1 VARQSIYDVSMIG
14 NPPNWNS
21 NDYHPSGPCRPY
33 EGKVDPDILSRLQLD
48 TDHRHRLKG
57 AYSLDPVPIACIRVN
72 DDRQFR
78 QFKQDVI
85 GVASWIWD
93 TPFGRVTSFAADI
106 PLKGKKK
113 LLTARM
119 FVPTDEAFAKTV
131 YAQGR
136 LVFFVTFQGKRTD
149 LYEVDFALGVKGGI
163 DALSYIDTNNISP
176 IIYHDPEL
184 AFWLVL
190 ASNAKNW
197 KADLKITDQLSINWA
212 NGAHSFFN
220 RTQTMINEDEWF
232 EDGQLS
238 LGLAQTEDIV
248 RLSGKFPYTYS
259 IFEAIAQP
267 QPSFDTVLGLM
278 KQVLTDNLFLEELI
292 SNRWNMPGNVS
303 GLSGNMFRFF
313 DQFFVAL
320 QLITEATKS
329 GTRRLWIDALQRPM
343 QIRYLELD
351 LVKLGQTSPRYW
363 HELEQFSY
371 PFNLGRFLTGEDAPV
386 PCVELW
392 EATKDIHLDGS
403 IDEANTTFAELLED
417 ANNHA
422 QWTIPPGAQVQVNIP
437 EYPVVELYPVENQV
451 YAVFRNS
458 QNQYF
463 IAGISMKSGHT
474 VMPTL
479 LKNLPSEPTDGN
491 WRFEQNDEAKSAL
504 LLLLAAI
511 VRDFM
516 VVEERESVFA
526 TKRKTGRKS
535 PNKRNPEE
543 LNVIYL
549 PRIHYKNCNPSNYL
563 NEFPPE
569 KGRAKHKV
577 RPHIRKTEKASKEQ
591 LWMAYQYNMHVP
603 RGHTFVRPHE
613 RGGEDAKRKSV
624 YRSRSASQLIY
635 NTVNT
640 GNNSDIKWFKFE
652 RDVVKLMKALGYD
665 VDHQATNSRGDGGV
679 DVFAYDPKGDEM
691 WAIQCKC
698 YATRHKIGPDVIRAL
713 YGSMASYPEGTRGM
727 VVTTSR
733 FTAGAEGEAQKMGI
747 VLIDGQQFAD
757 LAVSIK
763 LD

>member
-1 VARQSIYDVSMIG
+1 M
-14 NPPNWNS
+14 
-21 NDYHPSGPCRPY
+21 
-33 EGKVDPDILSRLQLD
+33 LSKLQLD
-48 TDHRHRLKG
+48 ADHRHRLKG
-57 AYSLDPVPIACIRVN
+57 AYSLNPVSIACFRAR
-72 DDRQFR
+72 DEKQFR
-78 QFKQDVI
+78 QFKHDVI

-93 TPFGRVTSFAADI
+93 TPFGCVTSFAADS

-163 DALSYIDTNNISP
+163 DALSYIDIHNRSP

-190 ASNAKNW
+190 ASKAKNW
-197 KADLKITDQLSINWA
+197 EADLKNTDQLSINWA
-212 NGAHSFFN
+212 RGANYFFD
-220 RTQTMINEDEWF
+220 RTQTLINEDEWF
-232 EDGQLS
+232 EGGQLS
-238 LGLAQTEDIV
+238 LGLAQTEDIAK
-248 RLSGKFPYTYS
+248 LGEKYPYTYR
-259 IFEAIAQP
+259 ILEAIAQP
-267 QPSFDTVLGLM
+267 RPSFDTVLGLM
-278 KQVLTDNLFLEELI
+278 KQGLIDNLYLEELI
-292 SNRWNMPGNVS
+292 WNRLKMPGKVN
-303 GLSGNMFRFF
+303 GLSSEMFMYF

-320 QLITEATKS
+320 QLTTEATKS
-329 GTRRLWIDALQRPM
+329 GTRRLWIDALQKPM
-343 QIRYLELD
+343 QIKYLELD
-351 LVKLGQTSPRYW
+351 PVKLGQTSPRYW

-392 EATKDIHLDGS
+392 QATEDIHLDGS

-437 EYPVVELYPVENQV
+437 EYPVVELYPVEDQV

-479 LKNLPSEPTDGN
+479 LKNLPDGPTDEN
-491 WRFEQNDEAKSAL
+491 WPFEQNDEAKSAL

-516 VVEERESVFA
+516 VVEERESVFT

-535 PNKRNPEE
+535 SSKRNPEE

-549 PRIHYKNCNPSNYL
+549 PRIRYKNCNPSNYL
-563 NEFPPE
+563 NEFPQE

-577 RPHIRKTEKASKEQ
+577 RPHIRKTNKASKEQ
-591 LWMAYQYNMHVP
+591 LWLAYQYNMHVP

-613 RGGEDAKRKSV
+613 RGGEDTKRKAM

-635 NTVNT
+635 NTVDT
-640 GNNSDIKWFKFE
+640 GSSTEVKWFEFE
-652 RDVVKLMKALGYD
+652 RDVFKLMKALGYEAK
-665 VDHQATNSRGDGGV
+665 HQATNRSGDGGV
-679 DVFAYDPKGDEM
+679 DVYAYDPKGDEI

-698 YATRHKIGPDVIRAL
+698 YATHHKVGPDVIRAL
-713 YGSMASYPEGTRGM
+713 YGSMSSYPEGAKGM
-727 VVTTSR
+727 VVTTSS
-733 FTAGAEGEAQKMGI
+733 FTAGAEEEAQKMGI
-747 VLIDGQQFAD
+747 TLIDGLQFSN
-757 LAVSIK
+757 LAESNN
-763 LD
+763 LN